1 MDTTVQPQQ
10 KRRARFRAP
19 QMLNAIPSWLWYVG
33 LFVVP
38 VAFVVVASF
47 GSKVPGSA
55 GRVDFSHPSL
65 GRYREALDQTLLTVL
80 IQTLRTSIVGTALCL
95 IISLPVAYYL
105 ATKVSESKRGLL
117 LALLIVP
124 FFTNF
129 LIRTMAWRIVLAP
142 KGFISNLLVDWG
154 LRDSGLNLLDTR
166 FALQIG
172 VVYNYLPL
180 MIFPLFVAL
189 DRLDPALREASKDLG
204 ANRWKTFVQVTLPLA
219 MPGIVAGLVL
229 VFVPLSGDYITAAI
243 LGGAKGNMAGALV
256 AAQFLQAQ
264 NPALGAA
271 VAVVLIAA
279 ILAILGAFAV
289 IGKLTVSALRRHR
302 SVAVVSR

>member
-1 MDTTVQPQQ
+1 
-10 KRRARFRAP
+10 
-19 QMLNAIPSWLWYVG
+19 MLHAFPSWFWYIV
-33 LFVVP
+33 LFLVP

-47 GSKVPGSA
+47 GRKVPGSA
-55 GRVDFSHPSL
+55 GRVDFSNPSL
-65 GRYREALDQTLLTVL
+65 ERYREALDQTLLTVL
-80 IQTLRTSIVGTALCL
+80 IQTMRTSVIGTVLCL
-95 IISLPVAYYL
+95 LISLPVAYYL
-105 ATKVSESKRGLL
+105 ATKVSESRRGIL
-117 LALLIVP
+117 LAILIIP

-142 KGFISNLLVDWG
+142 HGFISNLLIDWG
-154 LRDSGLNLLDTR
+154 LRDTGIMLLDTR

-172 VVYNYLPL
+172 IVYNYLPL

-204 ANRWKTFVQVTLPLA
+204 ANRLRTFVQVTIPLA

-271 VAVVLIAA
+271 VAVLLIAA
-279 ILAILGAFAV
+279 ILAVLGAFALV
-289 IGKLTVSALRRHR
+289 GKLTITALRRNR
-302 SVAVVSR
+302 SVSMVSV

>member
-1 MDTTVQPQQ
+1 
-10 KRRARFRAP
+10 
-19 QMLNAIPSWLWYVG
+19 MLNAIPSWLWYVG

-80 IQTLRTSIVGTALCL
+80 IQTMRTSIVGTALCL
-95 IISLPVAYYL
+95 VISLPVAYYL

-142 KGFISNLLVDWG
+142 KGFVSNLLVDWG

-204 ANRWKTFVQVTLPLA
+204 ANRLKTFVQVTLPLA

>member
-1 MDTTVQPQQ
+1 
-10 KRRARFRAP
+10 
-19 QMLNAIPSWLWYVG
+19 MLHAFPSWFWYIV
-33 LFVVP
+33 LFLVP

-47 GSKVPGSA
+47 GRKVPGSA
-55 GRVDFSHPSL
+55 GRVDFSNPSL
-65 GRYREALDQTLLTVL
+65 ERYREALDQTLLTVL
-80 IQTLRTSIVGTALCL
+80 IQTMRTSVIGTVLCL
-95 IISLPVAYYL
+95 LISLPVAYYL
-105 ATKVSESKRGLL
+105 ATKVSESRRGIL
-117 LALLIVP
+117 LAILIIP

-142 KGFISNLLVDWG
+142 HGFISNLLIDWG
-154 LRDSGLNLLDTR
+154 LRDTGIMLLDTR

-172 VVYNYLPL
+172 IVYNYLPL

-204 ANRWKTFVQVTLPLA
+204 ANRLRTFVQVTIPLA

-271 VAVVLIAA
+271 VAVLLIAA
-279 ILAILGAFAV
+279 ILAVLGAFALV
-289 IGKLTVSALRRHR
+289 GKLTITALRRNR
-302 SVAVVSR
+302 SVAMVSV

>member
-1 MDTTVQPQQ
+1 
-10 KRRARFRAP
+10 
-19 QMLNAIPSWLWYVG
+19 MLNAIPSWLWYVG

>member
-1 MDTTVQPQQ
+1 
-10 KRRARFRAP
+10 
-19 QMLNAIPSWLWYVG
+19 MLNAIPSWLWYVG
-33 LFVVP
+33 LFAVP

-80 IQTLRTSIVGTALCL
+80 IQTMRTSIVGTALCL
-95 IISLPVAYYL
+95 VISLPVAYYL

-142 KGFISNLLVDWG
+142 KGFISNLLLDWG

-204 ANRWKTFVQVTLPLA
+204 ANRLKTFVQVTLPLA

>member
-1 MDTTVQPQQ
+1 
-10 KRRARFRAP
+10 
-19 QMLNAIPSWLWYVG
+19 MLHAFPSWFWYIV
-33 LFVVP
+33 LFLVP

-80 IQTLRTSIVGTALCL
+80 IQTMRTSVIGTVLCL
-95 IISLPVAYYL
+95 LIALPVAYYL
-105 ATKVSESKRGLL
+105 ATKVSESRRGIL
-117 LALLIVP
+117 LAILIIP

-142 KGFISNLLVDWG
+142 HGFISNLLIDWG
-154 LRDSGLNLLDTR
+154 LRDSGIMLLDTR

-204 ANRWKTFVQVTLPLA
+204 ANRMRTFVQVTIPLA

-271 VAVVLIAA
+271 VAVLLIAA
-279 ILAILGAFAV
+279 ILAVLGAFALV
-289 IGKLTVSALRRHR
+289 GKLTITALRRNR
-302 SVAVVSR
+302 SVAMVSV

>member
-1 MDTTVQPQQ
+1 
-10 KRRARFRAP
+10 
-19 QMLNAIPSWLWYVG
+19 MLHAFPSWFWYIV
-33 LFVVP
+33 LFLVP

-47 GSKVPGSA
+47 GRKVPGSA
-55 GRVDFSHPSL
+55 GRVDFSNPSL
-65 GRYREALDQTLLTVL
+65 ERYREALDQTLLTVL
-80 IQTLRTSIVGTALCL
+80 IQTMRTSVIGTVLCL
-95 IISLPVAYYL
+95 LISLPVAYYL
-105 ATKVSESKRGLL
+105 ATKVSESRRGIL
-117 LALLIVP
+117 LAILIIP

-142 KGFISNLLVDWG
+142 HGFISNLLIDWG
-154 LRDSGLNLLDTR
+154 LRDTGIMLLDTR

-172 VVYNYLPL
+172 IVYNYLPL

-189 DRLDPALREASKDLG
+189 DRLDPELREASKDLG
-204 ANRWKTFVQVTLPLA
+204 ANRLRTFVQVTIPLA

-271 VAVVLIAA
+271 VAVLLIAA
-279 ILAILGAFAV
+279 SLAVLGAFALV
-289 IGKLTVSALRRHR
+289 GKLTITALRRNR
-302 SVAVVSR
+302 SVAMVSV